1 MPEEPLSFDLLHP
14 QPLLI
19 VISGPSGVGK
29 DAVLKSLAARQLDFH
44 FVITC
49 TSRPPRQNE
58 SDGIDYFFVSKE
70 KFEEMIAQDEL
81 IEYAMVYDQYKGVPK
96 SQIQQAMDSGKDVI
110 MRVDVQGA
118 ARIHSLC
125 PEAILIFLI
134 PSNAEEWLKRLQS
147 RKTETPENLKIRL
160 ETVRQELEQLPEFD
174 YVVVNSQDRLE
185 EAVDAIVAIITAEHH
200 HVKPP
205 KITL

>member
-1 MPEEPLSFDLLHP
+1 MPEETLSFDFLHT

-29 DAVLKSLAARQLDFH
+29 DAVLKSLEKRKLDFH
-44 FVITC
+44 FVVTC
-49 TSRPPRQNE
+49 TSRPPRENE
-58 SDGIDYFFVSKE
+58 RNGIDYFFVTRE

-96 SQIQQAMDSGKDVI
+96 SQIQQAMESGKDVI

-118 ARIHSLC
+118 ARIRNLC
-125 PEAILIFLI
+125 PDAILIFLI
-134 PSNAEEWLKRLQS
+134 PTNTQEWLQRLRA
-147 RKTETPENLKIRL
+147 RKTETPENLEIRL
-160 ETVRQELEQLPEFD
+160 NTARQEIQQLPDFD
-174 YVVVNSQDRLE
+174 YVVVNTQDRLE
-185 EAVDAIVAIITAEHH
+185 EAVDTIVAIITAEHH
-200 HVKPP
+200 RAKPR

>member
-1 MPEEPLSFDLLHP
+1 MPEETLSFDFLHP

-29 DAVLKSLAARQLDFH
+29 DAVLKSLQDRKLDFH
-44 FVITC
+44 FVVTC
-49 TSRPPRQNE
+49 TSRPARQNE
-58 SDGIDYFFVSKE
+58 QDGVDYFFVSRE
-70 KFEEMIAQDEL
+70 KFEQMIAQDEL

-96 SQIQQAMDSGKDVI
+96 FQIVQAMESGKDVI

-118 ARIHSLC
+118 ARIHDLC
-125 PEAILIFLI
+125 PDAILIFLI
-134 PSNAEEWLKRLQS
+134 PSNMQEWLKRLQT
-147 RKTETPENLKIRL
+147 RKTETPENLEIRL
-160 ETVRQELEQLPEFD
+160 RTARQELQQIPDFD

-185 EAVDAIVAIITAEHH
+185 EAVDDIVAIITAEHH
-200 HVKPP
+200 RVKPR

>member
-1 MPEEPLSFDLLHP
+1 MPKETLSFDILHP

-29 DAVLKSLAARQLDFH
+29 DAVLKSLQQRKLDFH
-44 FVITC
+44 FVVTC
-49 TSRPPRQNE
+49 TSRPARLNE
-58 SDGIDYFFVSKE
+58 RDGIDYFFVTKE
-70 KFEEMIAQDEL
+70 IFEEMITQGEL

-96 SQIQQAMDSGKDVI
+96 SQIRQAIESGKDVI

-118 ARIHSLC
+118 ARIRSLC

-134 PSNAEEWLKRLQS
+134 PPTTQEWLYRLQT
-147 RKTETPENLKIRL
+147 RKTETPENLEIRL
-160 ETVRQELEQLPEFD
+160 KTASIEMQKLDDFD
-174 YVVVNSQDRLE
+174 YVVINTQDRLE
-185 EAVDAIVAIITAEHH
+185 EAVDTIVAIINSEHH
-200 HVKPP
+200 RVKPH